1 MVGSSLG
8 AFKTVSLPL
17 AKNLAREWSAR
28 ICYRV
33 GLPAPRLRR
42 EVRQNMAKLTVQ
54 QIRDKARA
62 IVAENPGGI
71 RFGALKERILKDDAE
86 TNPHTIDGSIWDLE
100 KKFLAE
106 ISKPSRGL
114 YKPANAGDDDAVV
127 VGNTEQIAPSGTKI
141 RESDFYEPFA
151 DWLKND
157 LDEVTDVAPLG
168 GASMK
173 TKWGTPDVIGVYK
186 PLAGNLIKFP
196 LEIVSA
202 EIKIDPQAPV
212 VAFGQAVAYRLFSA
226 KTYVAMP
233 STLTEEDQ
241 SRLESLSM
249 LFGVGLVL
257 FDLDKT
263 NPRFSIRVRAQRFSP
278 DMFYVNEFAERLKLH
293 DSEVFEQLFR

>member
-1 MVGSSLG
+1 
-8 AFKTVSLPL
+8 
-17 AKNLAREWSAR
+17 
-28 ICYRV
+28 
-33 GLPAPRLRR
+33 
-42 EVRQNMAKLTVQ
+42 MAKLSVL
-54 QIRDKARA
+54 QIRERARA
-62 IVAENPGGI
+62 IIAENPGGI
-71 RFGALKERILKDDAE
+71 RYSALLDRIGRESPE
-86 TNPHTIDGSIWDLE
+86 TSRKTIAATIWDLE
-100 KKFLAE
+100 KTSPTE

-114 YKPANAGDDDAVV
+114 YKPTNAESNDSIV
-127 VGNTEQIAPSGTKI
+127 VGNTEQIAPSGVRI
-141 RESDFYEPFA
+141 RELDFYQPFA

-241 SRLESLSM
+241 SRLESLCM

-257 FDLDKT
+257 FDIDKAD
-263 NPRFSIRVRAQRFSP
+263 PRFSIRVRAQRFSP

-293 DSEVFEQLFR
+293 DGQTFEHLFRLITLKAS